1 MVLMKR
7 RTKVIGILGLALLL
21 GGAVAGFVHARKDSP
36 DALGWDPVARGDV
49 RETISAS
56 GSIKALTSSSI
67 GTNFTAVIKE
77 LRVKEGQDVK
87 AGQLLVVLDRERLRQ
102 QLGQALAGLDA
113 ARKDADRLEAAFART
128 QERAGRTERLFQQGL
143 VSDEDYRQ
151 SRLDLESA
159 RLNLE
164 AARAGVARNGASA
177 AAARDDLG
185 KTEIRSPIAGR
196 VTSLVAQQGEMAI
209 PGTSNLPGATL
220 MVISDM
226 SRVIAEI
233 KANESEVVKLREGQP
248 AQVTVEALPG
258 RVFPAKVHEI
268 GAASVGSS
276 SDANM
281 YKVKVAI
288 DMAARDVDQLRPGM
302 SARAV
307 ILVSEARG
315 VLRVPLQAVLDREDT
330 LEEANR
336 KGLLSPST
344 RSVVMVAKGASA
356 EERTVA
362 LGIANTQFYEV
373 KQGLAEG
380 DQVLTGPVRKV
391 KELRNGDRIK
401 LRKISDTELEAS
413 MKGKGAP

>member
-21 GGAVAGFVHARKDSP
+21 GGAVAGFVHARKDPP
-36 DALGWDPVARGDV
+36 DALGWDSVARGEV

-87 AGQLLVVLDRERLRQ
+87 AGELLVVLDRERLRQ

-113 ARKDADRLEAAFART
+113 ARKDADRLEAAFARAR
-128 QERAGRTERLFQQGL
+128 ERAGRTERLFQQGL

-177 AAARDDLG
+177 AAAQDDLG

-344 RSVVMVAKGASA
+344 RSVVMVAKGTTV

-401 LRKISDTELEAS
+401 LRKLSDAELEAS

>member
-1 MVLMKR
+1 
-7 RTKVIGILGLALLL
+7 
-21 GGAVAGFVHARKDSP
+21 
-36 DALGWDPVARGDV
+36 
-49 RETISAS
+49 
-56 GSIKALTSSSI
+56 
-67 GTNFTAVIKE
+67 
-77 LRVKEGQDVK
+77 
-87 AGQLLVVLDRERLRQ
+87 
-102 QLGQALAGLDA
+102 
-113 ARKDADRLEAAFART
+113 
-128 QERAGRTERLFQQGL
+128 
-143 VSDEDYRQ
+143 
-151 SRLDLESA
+151 
-159 RLNLE
+159 
-164 AARAGVARNGASA
+164 
-177 AAARDDLG
+177 
-185 KTEIRSPIAGR
+185 
-196 VTSLVAQQGEMAI
+196 
-209 PGTSNLPGATL
+209 

-401 LRKISDTELEAS
+401 LRKVSDTELEAS

>member
-401 LRKISDTELEAS
+401 LRKVSDTELEAS